1 MGPVSRALA
10 EASEQALMPP
20 GASVLLAVSGGA
32 DSMALLH
39 GCAEL
44 APETGWRLTVGH
56 VHHGL
61 RAREADRDR
70 SFVAEHA
77 RRLCLLFLERRV
89 DARGAARRLR
99 LSIEAAARHVR
110 YEALLDMAREAG
122 ASLVATAHQN
132 DDVAESHRMARERRG
147 GTARLA
153 GPREKRADGIV
164 RPLLAVSREE
174 ILEFLAA
181 RGVGFRRD
189 ASNGDLRFDRN
200 RVRREIAAAPEH
212 RRARL
217 AASATEHAAVR
228 KRLDE
233 EFERRVRPRLHF
245 GPGATL
251 ADAVFLAACP
261 RDLARLAISEAAA
274 PFARPGHPSFTGRER
289 EAILDRLAAGR
300 DFRFEAGRRVRVERR
315 AGLLRV
321 ARSPAVSPAAA
332 RRV

>member
-1 MGPVSRALA
+1 MEPVLAALA
-10 EASEQALMPP
+10 RAIDSDLAPLRAPI
-20 GASVLLAVSGGA
+20 LLAVSGGA
-32 DSMALLH
+32 DSMALLY

-61 RAREADRDR
+61 RGREAGRDL

-77 RRLCLLFLERRV
+77 RRLGLPFLERRV
-89 DARGAARRLR
+89 DARAAARRLR
-99 LSIEAAARHVR
+99 LSIEAGARHVR

-122 ASLVATAHQN
+122 APLVATAHQK
-132 DDVAESHRMARERRG
+132 DDVAESHRMARGRRG

-153 GPREKRADGIV
+153 GPLEKRRDGVV

-174 ILEFLAA
+174 ILAFLAS
-181 RGVGFRRD
+181 RGIGYRRD
-189 ASNGDLRFDRN
+189 ASNGDLRLDRN
-200 RVRREIAAAPEH
+200 RARREIAAAPED
-212 RRARL
+212 RRERL
-217 AASATEHAAVR
+217 AASAAKHVAAR
-228 KRLDE
+228 ARLDE

-251 ADAVFLAACP
+251 ADAAFLADCP
-261 RDLARLAISEAAA
+261 RDLARRAISEAAA

-289 EAILDRLAAGR
+289 ESILDRLAAGQ
-300 DFRFEAGRRVRVERR
+300 DFRFEAGRRIRVERR
-315 AGLLRV
+315 GGLLRV
-321 ARSPAVSPAAA
+321 AGSPAASPAAA